1 MGHWSL
7 TTAVWIQ
14 LACKFIVHLYL
25 IKLQNP
31 NQPFCEVM
39 YEIILDDKHQLYYSQ
54 SFHNNGSNRNFHQRM
69 RLSVPTRTNG
79 GCKNEMLN

>member
-25 IKLQNP
+25 IKLHNP
-31 NQPFCEVM
+31 NQSNFMDNYPTG
-39 YEIILDDKHQLYYSQ
+39 EIISAI
-54 SFHNNGSNRNFHQRM
+54 M
-69 RLSVPTRTNG
+69 V
-79 GCKNEMLN
+79 